1 MKQRQHIMAALLA
14 LCLLLAACGG
24 KRQSGGPDRLSGTAA
39 YTSDMV
45 PLDLPVTHLTA
56 SGAKGGRL
64 YLAGMEEE
72 PAEED
77 GGELSSSFSYS
88 STTTGDDGDFA
99 FYSGGAERAVLY
111 RMDAATG
118 DLVKLEGYVPGEGA
132 SVTAIVPCGDGA
144 LWVLETTSGGLDGL
158 DLTEVG
164 SEGNIVFNMSD
175 SGPDGLVWRRLD
187 ATGAQELDRVDVT
200 ELAGRLGAD
209 AVTDT
214 RMDREGRLYAASGST
229 VAVLDAGLS
238 TLFACKGQ
246 ETVEKLISLAD
257 GGVGA
262 VTCSEESRT
271 VYPVDFKGQSFGAA
285 RPLTGSADRI
295 YTGNE
300 KYDFLY
306 TSGDSLYGWSMESAA
321 PEKVLSWSG
330 AGVDKRQVEALCLLA
345 DGQGAAV
352 LQEGGMWPVSYS
364 LARLSPAG
372 EDALMGRTV
381 LTLATMGLDSETRA
395 RVLEFNRTSGTHRIE
410 VRDYSEYNTPGDAS
424 AGLSKLNTEILA
436 GNMPDLLD
444 VSGGIPLRRYAA
456 RGLLEDLWPFIES
469 DAGLGR
475 EGVMERV
482 LQAAETG
489 GKLYRVFPRFTIETA
504 AGAPSAV
511 GDKMGWT
518 LDELRAALEKLPA
531 GCSVL
536 NAGETS
542 SSLLETMFADRL
554 DRFVDWETG
563 TAGFDSPEFRA
574 ILEFCASFPDQ
585 AQSQSGEE
593 ADAYTRVAGGEQLL
607 LPVYLGDLTS
617 IQIYRALFGGAVTFV
632 GYPGEGGAVSFQ
644 AEGGLAM
651 SSSCRDKEGAW
662 TFLRQALLPEGK
674 QFMAYAADFAVNRA
688 DFERE
693 AQESMAFN
701 YVKDEN
707 GNTITGPDGEPLLE
721 GSAFV
726 FVGGQGILL
735 KPATQADYDQ
745 VMALYEAAEGMSG
758 RDENI
763 WAIVQE
769 CAGAFFAGDRT
780 AEDAAGAIQNRVS
793 LYLNEQR

>member
-1 MKQRQHIMAALLA
+1 MQQRQHMMAALLA
-14 LCLLLAACGG
+14 LCLLLTACGG
-24 KRQSGGPDRLSGTAA
+24 KQQSGDPARLSGTAA

-45 PLDLPVTHLTA
+45 PLDLPVTRLTA
-56 SGAKGGRL
+56 SGADGGSL

-77 GGELSSSFSYS
+77 GGELTSSFSYS
-88 STTTGDDGDFA
+88 STTSDNDGDFA
-99 FYSGGAERAVLY
+99 FYSGGAEKAVLY

-118 DLVKLEGYVPGEGA
+118 ELVKLEGYAPGDGA
-132 SVTAIVPCGDGA
+132 SVTAIVPCGDGS
-144 LWVLETTSGGLDGL
+144 LWVLETTRGGLDGL

-164 SEGNIVFNMSD
+164 SEGNIVFNMGGF
-175 SGPDGLVWRRLD
+175 GPDGQVWRRLD
-187 ATGAQELDRVDVT
+187 AAGAQELDRVDVT

-209 AVTDT
+209 TVTDT

-229 VAVLDAGLS
+229 VTVLDTGLS
-238 TLFACKGQ
+238 ALFACKGQ
-246 ETVEKLISLAD
+246 EPVEKLISLAG

-262 VTCSEESRT
+262 VTSSGESRT
-271 VYPVDFKGQSFGAA
+271 VFPVDFEGRTLGGA
-285 RPLTGSADRI
+285 RPLTGSADQI
-295 YTGNE
+295 CGGNE

-306 TSGDSLYGWSMESAA
+306 TSGDSLYGWSVEHAA

-330 AGVDKRQVEALCLLA
+330 AGVDKRLVEALCLLP

-352 LQEGGMWPVSYS
+352 LRDGSVWLASYS
-364 LARLSPAG
+364 MARLSPAG
-372 EDALMGRTV
+372 EDALAGRTA

-410 VRDYSEYNTPGDAS
+410 IRDYSEYNTPGDAS

-456 RGLLEDLWPFIES
+456 RGLLEDLWPFIQS
-469 DAGLGR
+469 DPDLGR

-489 GKLYRVFPRFTIETA
+489 GRLYRVFPRFTIETA

-518 LDELRAALEKLPA
+518 LDGLRAALEKMPA

-542 SSLLETMFADRL
+542 ISLLETMFADRL

-563 TAGFDSPEFRA
+563 TAGFDSAEFRA
-574 ILEFCASFPDQ
+574 ILEFCASFPNQ
-585 AQSQSGEE
+585 AQDQNSEDS
-593 ADAYTRVAGGEQLL
+593 DAYTRVASGEQLL

-617 IQIYRALFGGAVTFV
+617 IQLYRALFGGAVTFV
-632 GYPGEGGAVSFQ
+632 GYPGEGGAVRFQ

-651 SSSCRDKEGAW
+651 SASCRDKEGAW

-674 QFMAYAADFAVNRA
+674 QFMAYTADFAVNRA

-693 AQESMAFN
+693 AQESMAFS
-701 YVKDEN
+701 YVRDEN
-707 GNTITGPDGEPLLE
+707 GNTIMGPDGEPLLE
-721 GSAFV
+721 GSAYV
-726 FVGGQGILL
+726 FAGGQAILL

-745 VMALYEAAEGMSG
+745 VMALYEAAEGMNG

-780 AEDAAGAIQNRVS
+780 AEEAAGAIQNRVV